1 MPTLIRLID
10 CSPIAEETAPFAAP
24 PQQLQQL
31 LRPVEAAPLEHIPK
45 AFSFS
50 SIGTYHGGGIANF
63 QRNNT
68 VMETTSA
75 QAFHY
80 SAWKDKRQHVSNS
93 WNEQQAQV
101 GSRRGEDKKL
111 QTNVTICSNT
121 CSGVGKPY
129 YQDIAKENNIS
140 HYFEHGD
147 TNNVKNIIPWQHN
160 NHIYA
165 PVPVQTQN
173 SYQHRQHGMIALR
186 SRTSAAQS
194 SHSDSTRILTSVE
207 NPWIVRSPWIDRSG
221 HYCYDNNH
229 LMDTSQSDYVYPACG
244 QRRTDHPVSQSTT
257 AVKPRHTRKAF
268 VPFEGRLRD
277 LREFKKEYG
286 HCHIPTS
293 TRKRDQLKKYYSLG
307 VWCSGVRLAYKKIQK
322 NEEPKLNLTD
332 EQIQL
337 LEDEGFKWSAVR
349 VRRKIK

>member
-31 LRPVEAAPLEHIPK
+31 QRPVEAAPLEHIPK

-50 SIGTYHGGGIANF
+50 SIGTYGGGIANF

-80 SAWKDKRQHVSNS
+80 SAERQHVSNNFN

-129 YQDIAKENNIS
+129 YQDIAKENYIP
-140 HYFEHGD
+140 HYSEHGD
-147 TNNVKNIIPWQHN
+147 TNNVKNIFPWQHN

-165 PVPVQTQN
+165 PVPGQTQN
-173 SYQHRQHGMIALR
+173 SYQHQQHGMIASR

-194 SHSDSTRILTSVE
+194 SHSYSTRILTSVE
-207 NPWIVRSPWIDRSG
+207 NPIVRNPWIDRSG
-221 HYCYDNNH
+221 HYCHDNNH
-229 LMDTSQSDYVYPACG
+229 LKDTSQSDYVYPACG
-244 QRRTDHPVSQSTT
+244 QRRTDHPVSKSTA
-257 AVKPRHTRKAF
+257 AVNRRYKRRGF
-268 VPFEGRLRD
+268 VPFKERLRNF
-277 LREFKKEYG
+277 REFKKEYG
-286 HCHIPTS
+286 HCNIPTS

-307 VWCSGVRLAYKKIQK
+307 VWCSGVRLAYKRIKN
-322 NEEPKLNLTD
+322 NEEPKLKLTD
-332 EQIQL
+332 EQIQI

-349 VRRKIK
+349 VRKR